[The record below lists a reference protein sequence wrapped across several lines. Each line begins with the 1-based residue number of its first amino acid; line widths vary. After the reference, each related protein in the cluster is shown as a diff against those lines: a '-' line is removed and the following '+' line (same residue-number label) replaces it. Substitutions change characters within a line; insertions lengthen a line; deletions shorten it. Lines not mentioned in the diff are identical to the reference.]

1 MASTNAQN
9 PSLFVELRR
18 RIEANRALY
27 VNASSLVATTVVT
40 SVLGFAFWW
49 LAARMYP
56 PQVVGFASA
65 AVSAMM
71 LLGAVGMLG
80 LGTLL
85 IGQVRRDPDNAGSIV
100 LTSALISGTASGLL
114 GVVFALAAPIL
125 SPELSQLSADAVSV
139 VVFAAGVTFTS
150 VTLILD
156 QALIGMLRGGLQ
168 LWRNSLFA
176 GVKLLVLY
184 AFALWFS
191 SASGLTIYL
200 AWLLGNV
207 LSLLVTLFF
216 ISRSGLRLMHRP
228 QIGLVLGVARSAV
241 AHHVTNLILQAPTL
255 LMPIAVTTFL
265 SASSNAS
272 FYAAWMIASF
282 VFVIPSHLSTVLY
295 AMTTREPAALS
306 AKMRT
311 TIRLSLA
318 VAAPVCLLLFLA
330 ASPLLYLF
338 GEHYAEQADWSLRL
352 LALGVF
358 PLIVK
363 YHYIALLRVYDRL
376 NSAVGLLLF
385 GSVLEIGLAVLGLKL
400 GQLTGLSL
408 GWVIAVSVQAALMAP
423 RLRETNLPVS
433 AAADVEPA
441 SG

>member
-9 PSLFVELRR
+9 TSILVELKRR
-18 RIEANRALY
+18 LEANRALY
-27 VNASSLVATTVVT
+27 VNASSLVATTLVT

-100 LTSALISGTASGLL
+100 LTSALLSGTASALL
-114 GVVFALAAPIL
+114 GIVFAVAAPVL
-125 SPELSQLSADAVSV
+125 SPELSLLSTDWVNIAL
-139 VVFAAGVTFTS
+139 FAAGVAFTS

-176 GVKLLVLY
+176 GIKLLVLY
-184 AFALWFS
+184 AFALWFA

-207 LSLLVTLFF
+207 ISLLITLVF
-216 ISRSGLRLMHRP
+216 ISRSGLNLMHRP
-228 QIGLVLGVARSAV
+228 QIGLVLGVARSAM
-241 AHHVTNLILQAPTL
+241 AHHASNLILQAPTL
-255 LMPIAVTTFL
+255 IMPIAVTTFL

-295 AMTTREPAALS
+295 AMTTREPAALA

-311 TIRLSLA
+311 TIRLSLVVGA
-318 VAAPVCLLLFLA
+318 PVAALLFLA
-330 ASPLLYLF
+330 ANPLLYLF
-338 GEHYAEQADWSLRL
+338 GEHYAEQADWCLRL

-363 YHYIALLRVYDRL
+363 YHYIALLRVNDRL
-376 NSAVGLLLF
+376 NSAVTLLLV
-385 GSVLEIGLAVLGLKL
+385 GSVLEIGLSVLGLKL
-400 GQLTGLSL
+400 GELTGLSL
-408 GWVIAVSVQAALMAP
+408 GWVIAVSIQAAMMAP
-423 RLRETNLPVS
+423 KLRAGS
-433 AAADVEPA
+433 AAASEA
-441 SG
+441 AKAQ